1 MISRSKPHLHH
12 VAVMTAIVA
21 VASGCAVSYD
31 ANVVDVIA
39 GVVSMMPDAAY
50 ATHVVL
56 GLTPTVSITDNNS
69 LVLENAAE
77 STTFVSGGRTYL
89 AVTSYVDSGVQILDI
104 TDPSRITAA
113 GSIADGGNTTDT
125 LELLG
130 ARGITTFESGA
141 RTYAAVTSYADD
153 GVQILDITN
162 PYRITAAGSIDDTPS
177 LTLLSPHG
185 IATFVS
191 GGTTYAA
198 VAAFDNDGVQILGVT
213 NPFSITAEGS
223 ITDGGSLN
231 LDSPRAI
238 TSFESGGHTY
248 VAAAAYADDGVQIMR
263 VDIMSDTMLSGLQRY
278 AFAQV
283 SDSMPP
289 AVQAGDDQTVGE
301 GDVVTLSGSTKDPDG
316 DPITYTWSQTGPI
329 TPRIT
334 FADAS
339 ASSTTFTAPPV
350 TGDTTFTLVLIADD
364 GTQFATD
371 ALNVTVKET
380 DAAFIT
386 TWAVSDS
393 DMGIT
398 LPITGTY
405 AILWGD
411 GSHSPNVNGSQ
422 FHSYGAAGTYAVTV
436 LGVGLESIYLHG
448 DAANARQLRSIEQW
462 GDTKWTTMDG
472 AFGRAANMVY
482 RATDAPD
489 LSGVTD
495 MKHMFF
501 NAASFDGDISSWD
514 VSKVTRMYKMFS
526 GAASFNQPIGS
537 WNVSSVTD
545 MEHMFD
551 EADAFDQNLGKWY
564 ATLNST
570 SINRTDVPGVVGFVS
585 AQNSPLKGHNPV
597 YGIGAGAD
605 SARFGIVDG
614 NMLNMTSVAAGQ
626 DSYAANVT
634 VTGND
639 VFENGNNWRVLN
651 VNVTGLS
658 NNAPGAEAGPDL
670 EVNNRDAVTL
680 NGTDGTV
687 YVHDTVAVTVL
698 DMPAPDIADVTSITP
713 DGLYHP
719 GQTVDVR
726 INFTRPV
733 NLDVLTIQDGGRD
746 AAGGTFTRMDRPS
759 GLATVQIGD
768 SHYALVSTVY
778 DDGVQ
783 IINITDPASPVAV
796 AAIADG
802 TNYPNL
808 AAGYSITTT
817 QIGDSYYALV
827 ASSLDNGVQ
836 IINITDPASP
846 APVAALNYGAAYPE
860 LEGAHSITTT
870 QIGDSH
876 YALVTGESD
885 GVQIINITDPASPS
899 PAAALQLGQ
908 TYPALRLPTSITTTQ
923 IGDSHYALTT
933 SSRVNAIQIIN
944 ITDPAS
950 PWPVATLTDSQAYPE
965 LGGAYSITTTQIGDS
980 HYALVAADSD
990 DGVQII
996 NITDPASPSPAAALT
1011 DGQAYPELDGAHSI
1025 TTTRIGDSHYALVA
1039 SIHDDGVQIIDIT
1052 DPARPSPAA
1061 ALTDGQAYPELD
1073 GARTVITTQIGDS
1086 HYALVAGVADDGV
1099 QIIDITDPA
1108 SPFNPLM
1115 PYMRMDLDGDR
1126 RATYVGQAHGNH
1138 TLVFEYVVKDGDQ
1151 TGDLAYSGTDALVL
1165 GHSSLTDASDSSNLS
1180 NVTLPEPGASHSLS
1194 HNKQIDLRAWPNDPP
1209 SVDAG
1214 EPVAVREGVQ
1224 LTLNATASDPDGDQL
1239 TYSWGHDSTLDIS
1252 LTNADSLSPTFTAPQ
1267 VSANTTVAFT
1277 LTADDGADT
1286 HSDAVTVTILDVPVV
1301 GTTNGESGQNTTV
1314 ILNPDGP
1321 LGPRD
1326 IGRITLTNATP
1337 GMIQA
1342 SWEAPSETPAD
1353 YRISWAKVGDPY
1365 RTWTDLTGNAFPT
1378 DPVHAITG
1386 LEESAEYMVKVRARY
1401 GGTSGDWS
1409 GEIIITAAGSANNP
1423 PTADAGT
1430 AQTAQEGATV
1440 TLSGT
1445 ASDPDGDQLTYSWS
1459 HYSSLEII
1467 LTGAG
1472 SLAPSFTAPQVHGN
1486 TTITFTLTADDGREN
1501 GTDTVQ
1507 VTILDMPANS
1517 PPSVDAGEP
1526 VAVREGVQLTLN
1538 ATASDPDGDQLTYSW
1553 SHDSTLDI
1561 SLTSADSLSPTF
1573 TAPQVSA
1580 NTTVAFTLT
1589 ADDGADT
1596 HSDAVT
1602 VTILDAPVVD
1612 TTNGESGQNTTVT
1625 LNPDGPLGPRDI
1637 GRITLSNA
1645 IPGTIQASWEAPSE
1659 TPADYRISWAKV
1671 GDPYLTW
1678 TDLTGNA
1685 FPTDPS
1691 HTITG
1696 LEEGETYNVKV
1707 RARYDG
1713 TSGDWSGD
1721 VAITI
1726 TGS

>member
-1 MISRSKPHLHH
+1 
-12 VAVMTAIVA
+12 MTAIAA

-56 GLTPTVSITDNNS
+56 SLTPTSSIIDRDRLTLD
-69 LVLENAAE
+69 AANDI
-77 STTFVSGGRTYL
+77 
-89 AVTSYVDSGVQILDI
+89 AV
-104 TDPSRITAA
+104 
-113 GSIADGGNTTDT
+113 
-125 LELLG
+125 
-130 ARGITTFESGA
+130 FESGD
-141 RTYAAVTSYADD
+141 RTYAAVTSYGNDGVQILDITNPSNITAAGNIDNGNPDYTLELLSPAGIATFKSGDRTYAAVTAYDDRGVQILDVTDPPSITPAGSIAKRSDSSLELSGAWGIATFNSGNHIYAAVAAGNDHGVQILNITNPSNITAADSIDDEDDSSLELEGAVGITIFNSGNHIYAAVAALNDHGVQILDITNPSNITATDSITDGGSLELEGARSITTFESGGHTYAAVAAYRDD

-162 PYRITAAGSIDDTPS
+162 PSSITAAGSITDDDS
-177 LTLLSPHG
+177 LELDGAQG
-185 IATFVS
+185 IAIFES
-191 GGTTYAA
+191 GGRTYAAVAGYTDDGVQILDVTDPSSITAAGSITDGGSIELDGAASITMFESGGRTYAA
-198 VAAFDNDGVQILGVT
+198 VAAELDGSVQILDVTNPSSITAAGSITDGGSLELRGAASIATFESGGHTYAAVAAKLDDGVQILGVT

-263 VDIMSDTMLSGLQRY
+263 VDIMSDAMLSGLQRY

-411 GSHSPNVNGSQ
+411 GSHSPNVSGSQ
-422 FHSYGAAGTYAVTV
+422 FHSYGAAGTYTVTV

-472 AFGRAANMVY
+472 AFGRAANVVY

-570 SINRTDVPGVVGFVS
+570 SINRTDIPGVVGFVS

-713 DGLYHP
+713 DERHRRNRLRPRHSGRYRP
-719 GQTVDVR
+719 GHASPGHR
-726 INFTRPV
+726 RR
-733 NLDVLTIQDGGRD
+733 NLDHPRWTVPS
-746 AAGGTFTRMDRPS
+746 RP
-759 GLATVQIGD
+759 
-768 SHYALVSTVY
+768 
-778 DDGVQ
+778 
-783 IINITDPASPVAV
+783 
-796 AAIADG
+796 
-802 TNYPNL
+802 
-808 AAGYSITTT
+808 
-817 QIGDSYYALV
+817 
-827 ASSLDNGVQ
+827 
-836 IINITDPASP
+836 
-846 APVAALNYGAAYPE
+846 
-860 LEGAHSITTT
+860 
-870 QIGDSH
+870 
-876 YALVTGESD
+876 
-885 GVQIINITDPASPS
+885 
-899 PAAALQLGQ
+899 
-908 TYPALRLPTSITTTQ
+908 
-923 IGDSHYALTT
+923 
-933 SSRVNAIQIIN
+933 
-944 ITDPAS
+944 
-950 PWPVATLTDSQAYPE
+950 
-965 LGGAYSITTTQIGDS
+965 
-980 HYALVAADSD
+980 
-990 DGVQII
+990 
-996 NITDPASPSPAAALT
+996 
-1011 DGQAYPELDGAHSI
+1011 
-1025 TTTRIGDSHYALVA
+1025 
-1039 SIHDDGVQIIDIT
+1039 
-1052 DPARPSPAA
+1052 
-1061 ALTDGQAYPELD
+1061 
-1073 GARTVITTQIGDS
+1073 
-1086 HYALVAGVADDGV
+1086 
-1099 QIIDITDPA
+1099 
-1108 SPFNPLM
+1108 
-1115 PYMRMDLDGDR
+1115 DR
-1126 RATYVGQAHGNH
+1126 R
-1138 TLVFEYVVKDGDQ
+1138 
-1151 TGDLAYSGTDALVL
+1151 
-1165 GHSSLTDASDSSNLS
+1165 
-1180 NVTLPEPGASHSLS
+1180 
-1194 HNKQIDLRAWPNDPP
+1194 RA
-1209 SVDAG
+1209 
-1214 EPVAVREGVQ
+1214 
-1224 LTLNATASDPDGDQL
+1224 DQL
-1239 TYSWGHDSTLDIS
+1239 YQ
-1252 LTNADSLSPTFTAPQ
+1252 AR
-1267 VSANTTVAFT
+1267 
-1277 LTADDGADT
+1277 
-1286 HSDAVTVTILDVPVV
+1286 
-1301 GTTNGESGQNTTV
+1301 ESGCAHDTRRRQGRGRRDV
-1314 ILNPDGP
+1314 YEDG
-1321 LGPRD
+1321 
-1326 IGRITLTNATP
+1326 
-1337 GMIQA
+1337 
-1342 SWEAPSETPAD
+1342 
-1353 YRISWAKVGDPY
+1353 
-1365 RTWTDLTGNAFPT
+1365 
-1378 DPVHAITG
+1378 
-1386 LEESAEYMVKVRARY
+1386 
-1401 GGTSGDWS
+1401 
-1409 GEIIITAAGSANNP
+1409 
-1423 PTADAGT
+1423 
-1430 AQTAQEGATV
+1430 
-1440 TLSGT
+1440 
-1445 ASDPDGDQLTYSWS
+1445 
-1459 HYSSLEII
+1459 
-1467 LTGAG
+1467 
-1472 SLAPSFTAPQVHGN
+1472 
-1486 TTITFTLTADDGREN
+1486 
-1501 GTDTVQ
+1501 
-1507 VTILDMPANS
+1507 
-1517 PPSVDAGEP
+1517 
-1526 VAVREGVQLTLN
+1526 
-1538 ATASDPDGDQLTYSW
+1538 
-1553 SHDSTLDI
+1553 
-1561 SLTSADSLSPTF
+1561 
-1573 TAPQVSA
+1573 
-1580 NTTVAFTLT
+1580 
-1589 ADDGADT
+1589 
-1596 HSDAVT
+1596 
-1602 VTILDAPVVD
+1602 
-1612 TTNGESGQNTTVT
+1612 
-1625 LNPDGPLGPRDI
+1625 
-1637 GRITLSNA
+1637 
-1645 IPGTIQASWEAPSE
+1645 
-1659 TPADYRISWAKV
+1659 
-1671 GDPYLTW
+1671 
-1678 TDLTGNA
+1678 
-1685 FPTDPS
+1685 
-1691 HTITG
+1691 
-1696 LEEGETYNVKV
+1696 
-1707 RARYDG
+1707 
-1713 TSGDWSGD
+1713 
-1721 VAITI
+1721 
-1726 TGS
+1726 